1 MRFLYLYVGGL
12 FYLCA
17 VVLFAFALNASLE
30 TSGLFLT
37 EMFPTWL
44 ASALIALALAL
55 ASHGS
60 TLRLRPA
67 EAGPPERWSSP
78 HVGA

>member
-1 MRFLYLYVGGL
+1 MRFLYLYIGGL

-17 VVLFAFALNASLE
+17 VVLFVFALNASLE
-30 TSGLFLT
+30 TNGVFLT

-55 ASHGS
+55 ARS
-60 TLRLRPA
+60 TTRLSDCPRRGRTFTSSA
-67 EAGPPERWSSP
+67 ELDVDA
-78 HVGA
+78 

>member
-30 TSGLFLT
+30 ASGLFLT

-55 ASHGS
+55 ACFGV
-60 TLRLRPA
+60 PWFNA
-67 EAGPPERWSSP
+67 QVKAGPPERWSSP